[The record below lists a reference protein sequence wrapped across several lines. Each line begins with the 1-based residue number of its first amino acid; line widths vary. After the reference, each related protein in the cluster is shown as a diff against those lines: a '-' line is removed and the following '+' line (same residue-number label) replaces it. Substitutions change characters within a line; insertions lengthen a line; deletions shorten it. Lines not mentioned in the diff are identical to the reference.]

1 MTISLLLS
9 SFFLLRDLRL
19 LTAKQI
25 PLFFFCTTY
34 QMNNS
39 NYEKAYTTIIL
50 ALNFVLTSV
59 RDRAL

>member
-1 MTISLLLS
+1 
-9 SFFLLRDLRL
+9 
-19 LTAKQI
+19 
-25 PLFFFCTTY
+25 
-34 QMNNS
+34 MNNS